1 MSSLRMI
8 DQEIG
13 LKWII
18 IKHLEA
24 SSGDEK
30 KKKKTLKNLKPFPS
44 LYGVNSAFLKH
55 PNSEHINN

>member
-24 SSGDEK
+24 TRGDK
-30 KKKKTLKNLKPFPS
+30 KKKDTEKPKPFPT
-44 LYGVNSAFLKH
+44 LYSVNSAFWKH
-55 PNSEHINN
+55 PSSEHINN